1 MLNVKKNTVYYFIF
15 VITNTSIIKK
25 LANIVKQKD
34 EIITLMQ
41 LPRYNLYSILEYIH
55 LPIMSLCDP
64 VD

>member
-55 LPIMSLCDP
+55 LPFMC
-64 VD
+64 VYKCF